1 MSCIAIFKVGDKE
14 ISLDLET
21 GPDSPLID
29 QEILEILTKNPEK
42 RQELCSLI
50 QNKLYKQNTIEPI
63 KVSNLIS
70 LSGLKGNTDVEF
82 LANEFPDVS
91 FPQGV
96 AANVLLIDKL
106 KIGNQNIYGRVIN
119 SNGEELFIVR
129 GDDKDVQKLA
139 NFLQVRKQ
147 MQDQSFVFNEESAYY
162 KDLESCLKE
171 RNKKKPILNN
181 TFELILDFIYNRRRY
196 DNLYFTN
203 SKEQKESVYAYLSR
217 VNNVILQYSDRI
229 IFSDPF
235 VNTINQIRTHLDN
248 NDGFIRYEALY
259 SAIQQYHNDILE
271 QLEIKSQKEFKDFF
285 DSREES
291 PKLSSIFPYI
301 KGQSRY
307 EQLLNGLFSAE
318 PEFSWSYLRNTNK
331 GIVLHSSPKTI
342 QAKYGI
348 EYDTIHSFD
357 IIQNDFFGYK
367 IYRFTDEKGNQKYI
381 SSRGYLTE
389 QSLNKEYNSL
399 DELKQYIQNS
409 VSKQDIK
416 KNSLLEFKYRE
427 QLEEGWSTEL
437 DSFEVNTLQSLV
449 VGSIIES
456 IDVPV
461 NEKQAFYNPNES
473 NLFKLDRQSYD
484 TFTRIVKDWDIS
496 EELKN
501 NIIGNINTPE
511 KIAVFVYKANE
522 LLKNDRSDELVL
534 TKILEMIQN
543 AKKNYY
549 YIDSKQST
557 GRGYKYRVIP
567 TDPIQID
574 NYKKNK
580 KVPVIELMSV
590 IGQVLQSQF
599 GVTIN
604 MLTSS
609 EIVEKYPDIDVNTTK
624 AFVRDGEIFINTTL
638 AEVTDPL
645 HEFTHIILGVLKA
658 NPELSKNYEQLMYIV
673 SKTEEGK
680 RKIQKL
686 RDIYTE
692 ASEMDLMEEAFVDL
706 FSRHIMGELN
716 PGFDNLFTSVDKYI
730 KDATKIVF
738 NNPIEDL
745 GSFYGSSIQ
754 TVFRRFNS
762 DIASLLDGR
771 KIDFAETRQSRRI
784 SNWISKQIKEGNIK
798 EECYG

>member
-21 GPDSPLID
+21 GPDSYLTD
-29 QEILEILTKNPEK
+29 QEVLEILTKNPEK

-63 KVSNLIS
+63 KVSDLIG
-70 LSGLKGNTDVEF
+70 LEGLKGNTDIEF
-82 LANEFPDVS
+82 LANEFPDVN
-91 FPQGV
+91 FPQGIS
-96 AANVLLIDKL
+96 ANVLLIDNL
-106 KIGNQNIYGRVIN
+106 KVGNQNLYGRVIN
-119 SNGEELFIVR
+119 SNGEELFIVK
-129 GDDKDVQKLA
+129 GNNNDVQKLA
-139 NFLQVRKQ
+139 NFLFVRKQ
-147 MQDQSFVFNEESAYY
+147 MQDQSFIFDENSVYQ
-162 KDLESCLKE
+162 KDLEACLKE
-171 RNKKKPILNN
+171 RNKRKPALNT
-181 TFELILDFIYNRRRY
+181 TFDLILDFIYNRKKY

-203 SKEQKESVYAYLSR
+203 SRGQQESIYAYLSR
-217 VNNVILQYSDRI
+217 INNIILQYSDRVV
-229 IFSDPF
+229 FSDQF
-235 VNTINQIRTHLDN
+235 VNTINQIRSHLDN
-248 NDGFIRYEALY
+248 NDGFISYSALY
-259 SAIQQYHNDILE
+259 GAVQQYHNDILE
-271 QLEIKSQKEFKDFF
+271 QLNIRSQKEFKDFF
-285 DSREES
+285 DSKEES
-291 PKLSSIFPYI
+291 PELSAIFPYVD
-301 KGQSRY
+301 GQSRY
-307 EQLLNGLFSAE
+307 EQLLNGLFSVE
-318 PEFSWSYLRNTNK
+318 PEFSWGYLRNTNK
-331 GIVLHSSPKTI
+331 GIILHSSPKTI

-357 IIQNDFFGYK
+357 IVQDDFYGYK
-367 IYRFTDEKGNQKYI
+367 IYGFTDEDGNKKYV

-389 QSLNKEYNSL
+389 QSLAKVYNSL
-399 DELKQYIQNS
+399 DDLKQYIQNS

-427 QLEEGWSTEL
+427 QLEGGWSTEL
-437 DSFEVNTLQSLV
+437 SSFEINSQQSLTP
-449 VGSIIES
+449 GSIIES

-461 NEKQAFYNPNES
+461 NERQEFYNANES
-473 NLFKLDRQSYD
+473 SLFKLDRQNYD
-484 TFTRIVKDWDIS
+484 TFTRIVRGWNIS
-496 EELKN
+496 DELKN
-501 NIIGNINTPE
+501 NIIGTINTPE
-511 KIAVFVYKANE
+511 KISIFVYKANE
-522 LLKNDRSDELVL
+522 LLKNDRSNEQVL
-534 TKILEMIQN
+534 TEILEMIQN

-549 YIDSKQST
+549 YIDSKQSS

-567 TDPIQID
+567 TNPIQID
-574 NYKKNK
+574 NYKKDK
-580 KVPVIELMSV
+580 RIPVIELMSA

-599 GVTIN
+599 GISIN
-604 MLTSS
+604 MLTAS
-609 EIVEKYPDIDVNTTK
+609 EIVETYSDIDANTTK

-673 SKTEEGK
+673 SRTEEGK

-686 RDIYTE
+686 RDMYTE

-706 FSRHIMGELN
+706 FSRHIMGELR
-716 PGFDNLFTSVDKYI
+716 PGFDNLFNSVDKYM

-762 DIASLLDGR
+762 DIASLLGGG
-771 KIDFAETRQSRRI
+771 KIDFAGTRQSRRI

>member
-1 MSCIAIFKVGDKE
+1 MSCIAVFKVKDRE

-21 GPDSPLID
+21 GPDSSLTD

-42 RQELCSLI
+42 RQELCNLI

-63 KVSNLIS
+63 KVSDLIG
-70 LSGLKGNTDVEF
+70 LEGLKGNTDIEF
-82 LANEFPDVS
+82 LANEFPDVN
-91 FPQGV
+91 FPQGIS
-96 AANVLLIDKL
+96 ANVLLIDNL
-106 KIGNQNIYGRVIN
+106 KVGNQNLYGRVIN
-119 SNGEELFIVR
+119 SNGEELFIVK
-129 GDDKDVQKLA
+129 GNNNDVQKLA
-139 NFLQVRKQ
+139 NFLFVRKQ
-147 MQDQSFVFNEESAYY
+147 MQDQSFIFDENSVYQ
-162 KDLESCLKE
+162 KDLEACLKE
-171 RNKKKPILNN
+171 RNKRKPALNT
-181 TFELILDFIYNRRRY
+181 TFDLILDFIYNRKKY

-203 SKEQKESVYAYLSR
+203 SKGQQESVYAYLSR
-217 VNNVILQYSDRI
+217 INNIILQYSDRV
-229 IFSDPF
+229 IFSDQF
-235 VNTINQIRTHLDN
+235 VNTINQIRSHLDN
-248 NDGFIRYEALY
+248 NDGFISYSALY
-259 SAIQQYHNDILE
+259 GAIQQYHNDILE
-271 QLEIKSQKEFKDFF
+271 QLNIKSQKEFKDFF
-285 DSREES
+285 DSKEES
-291 PKLSSIFPYI
+291 PELSAIFPYVD
-301 KGQSRY
+301 GQSRY
-307 EQLLNGLFSAE
+307 EQLLNGLFSVE
-318 PEFSWSYLRNTNK
+318 PEFSWGYLRNTNK
-331 GIVLHSSPKTI
+331 GIILHSSPKTI

-357 IIQNDFFGYK
+357 IVQDDFYGYK
-367 IYRFTDEKGNQKYI
+367 IYGFTDEDGNKKYV

-389 QSLNKEYNSL
+389 QSLAKVYNSL
-399 DELKQYIQNS
+399 DDLKQYIQNS

-427 QLEEGWSTEL
+427 QLEGGWSTEL
-437 DSFEVNTLQSLV
+437 SSFEINSQQSLTP
-449 VGSIIES
+449 GSIIES

-461 NEKQAFYNPNES
+461 NERQEFYNANES
-473 NLFKLDRQSYD
+473 SLFKLDRQNYD
-484 TFTRIVKDWDIS
+484 TFTRIVRGWNIS
-496 EELKN
+496 DELKN
-501 NIIGNINTPE
+501 NIIGTINTPE
-511 KIAVFVYKANE
+511 KISIFVYKANE
-522 LLKNDRSDELVL
+522 LLKNDRSNEQVL
-534 TKILEMIQN
+534 TEILEMIQN

-549 YIDSKQST
+549 YIDSKQSS

-567 TDPIQID
+567 TNPIQID
-574 NYKKNK
+574 NYKKDK
-580 KVPVIELMSV
+580 RIPVIELMSA

-599 GVTIN
+599 GISIN
-604 MLTSS
+604 MLTAS
-609 EIVEKYPDIDVNTTK
+609 EIVETYSDIDANTTK

-673 SKTEEGK
+673 SRTEEGK

-686 RDIYTE
+686 RDMYTE

-706 FSRHIMGELN
+706 FSRHIMGELK
-716 PGFDNLFTSVDKYI
+716 PGFDNLFNSVDKYI
-730 KDATKIVF
+730 KDATKIIF

-762 DIASLLDGR
+762 DVASLLDGK

>member
-1 MSCIAIFKVGDKE
+1 MSCIAVFKVKDRE

-21 GPDSPLID
+21 GPDSSLTD

-42 RQELCSLI
+42 RQELCNLI

-63 KVSNLIS
+63 KVSDLIG
-70 LSGLKGNTDVEF
+70 LEGLKGNTDIEF
-82 LANEFPDVS
+82 LANEFPDVN
-91 FPQGV
+91 FPQGIS
-96 AANVLLIDKL
+96 ANVLLIDNL
-106 KIGNQNIYGRVIN
+106 KVGNQNLYGRVIN
-119 SNGEELFIVR
+119 SNGEELFIVK
-129 GDDKDVQKLA
+129 GNNNDVQKLA
-139 NFLQVRKQ
+139 NFLFVRKQ
-147 MQDQSFVFNEESAYY
+147 MQDQSFIFDENSVYQ
-162 KDLESCLKE
+162 KDLEACLKE
-171 RNKKKPILNN
+171 RNKRKPALNT
-181 TFELILDFIYNRRRY
+181 TFDLILDFIYNRKKY

-203 SKEQKESVYAYLSR
+203 SKGQQESVYAYLSR
-217 VNNVILQYSDRI
+217 INNIILQYSDRVV
-229 IFSDPF
+229 FSDQF
-235 VNTINQIRTHLDN
+235 VNTINQIRSHLDN
-248 NDGFIRYEALY
+248 NDGFISYSALY
-259 SAIQQYHNDILE
+259 GAIQQYHNDILE
-271 QLEIKSQKEFKDFF
+271 QLNIKSQKEFKDFF
-285 DSREES
+285 DSKEES
-291 PKLSSIFPYI
+291 PELSAIFPYVD
-301 KGQSRY
+301 GQSRY
-307 EQLLNGLFSAE
+307 EQLLNGLFSVE
-318 PEFSWSYLRNTNK
+318 PEFSWGYLRNTNK
-331 GIVLHSSPKTI
+331 GIILHSSPKTI

-357 IIQNDFFGYK
+357 IVQDDFYGYK
-367 IYRFTDEKGNQKYI
+367 IYGFTDEDGNKKYV

-389 QSLNKEYNSL
+389 QSLAKVYNSL
-399 DELKQYIQNS
+399 DDLKQYIQNS

-427 QLEEGWSTEL
+427 QLEGGWSTEL
-437 DSFEVNTLQSLV
+437 SSFEINSQQSLTP
-449 VGSIIES
+449 GSIIES

-461 NEKQAFYNPNES
+461 NERQEFYNANES
-473 NLFKLDRQSYD
+473 SLFKLDRQNYD
-484 TFTRIVKDWDIS
+484 TFTRIVRGWNIS
-496 EELKN
+496 DELKN
-501 NIIGNINTPE
+501 NIIGTINTPE
-511 KIAVFVYKANE
+511 KISIFVYKANE
-522 LLKNDRSDELVL
+522 LLKNDRSNEQVL
-534 TKILEMIQN
+534 TEILEMIQN

-549 YIDSKQST
+549 YIDSKQSS

-567 TDPIQID
+567 TNPIQID
-574 NYKKNK
+574 NYKKDK
-580 KVPVIELMSV
+580 RIPVIELMSA

-599 GVTIN
+599 GISIN
-604 MLTSS
+604 MLTAS
-609 EIVEKYPDIDVNTTK
+609 EIVETYSDIDANTTK

-673 SKTEEGK
+673 SRTEEGK

-686 RDIYTE
+686 RDMYTE

-706 FSRHIMGELN
+706 FSRHIMGELK
-716 PGFDNLFTSVDKYI
+716 PGFDNLFNSVDKYI
-730 KDATKIVF
+730 KDATKIIF

-762 DIASLLDGR
+762 DVASLLDGK

>member
-21 GPDSPLID
+21 GPDSPLTD

-63 KVSNLIS
+63 KVSDLTS

-82 LANEFPDVS
+82 LANEFPEVS
-91 FPQGV
+91 FPQGIN
-96 AANVLLIDKL
+96 ANVLLVNNL
-106 KIGNQNIYGRVIN
+106 KVGNQSIYGRVIN
-119 SNGEELFIVR
+119 SNGEELFVIR
-129 GDDKDVQKLA
+129 GNNNDVQKLA
-139 NFLQVRKQ
+139 NFLFIRKQ
-147 MQDQSFVFNEESAYY
+147 MQDQSFIFNEDSAYQ

-171 RNKKKPILNN
+171 RNKRKPALDT
-181 TFELILDFIYNRRRY
+181 TFDLILDFIYNRKKY

-203 SKEQKESVYAYLSR
+203 SKGQQESVYAYLSKI
-217 VNNVILQYSDRI
+217 NNIILQYSDRVV
-229 IFSDPF
+229 FSDQF
-235 VNTINQIRTHLDN
+235 VNTINQIRQHLDN
-248 NDGFIRYEALY
+248 NDGFVSYTALY
-259 SAIQQYHNDILE
+259 NAIKQYHNEILE
-271 QLEIKSQKEFKDFF
+271 QLDIKSQKEFKDFF
-285 DSREES
+285 DSKDES
-291 PKLSSIFPYI
+291 PELSAIFPYVE
-301 KGQSRY
+301 GQSRY
-307 EQLLNGLFSAE
+307 EQLLSGLFKAE
-318 PEFSWSYLRNTNK
+318 PEFSWSYSRATNK
-331 GIVLHSSPKTI
+331 GIILHSSPKTI

-357 IIQNDFFGYK
+357 IIQDDFLGYK
-367 IYRFTDEKGNQKYI
+367 IYRFTDEDGNQKYV

-389 QSLNKEYNSL
+389 QSIAKVYTSL

-416 KNSLLEFKYRE
+416 KNSLIEFKYRE

-437 DSFEVNTLQSLV
+437 DSFQVRSLQSLV
-449 VGSIIES
+449 PGSIIES

-461 NEKQAFYNPNES
+461 NEKQEFYNSDEN
-473 NLFKLDRQSYD
+473 NLFKLDRQNYD
-484 TFTRIVKDWDIS
+484 TFTRIVRGWNIS
-496 EELKN
+496 DELKN

-511 KIAVFVYKANE
+511 KIAIFVYKANE
-522 LLKNDRSDELVL
+522 LLKNDRSNEQVL
-534 TKILEMIQN
+534 TEILEMVQN

-549 YIDSKQST
+549 YIDSKQSSD
-557 GRGYKYRVIP
+557 RGFKYRVIP
-567 TDPIQID
+567 TNPVQID
-574 NYKKNK
+574 NYKKDK
-580 KVPVIELMSV
+580 RVPVIELMSA

-599 GVTIN
+599 GVNIN

-624 AFVRDGEIFINTTL
+624 AFVRDSEIFINTTL

-706 FSRHIMGELN
+706 FSRHIMGELK
-716 PGFDNLFTSVDKYI
+716 PGFDNLFTSVDKYM